1 MEAIEEKPPTQT
13 TSIPSDNHAEAGE
26 PHMPAPSLSPL
37 ILAAGMTM
45 AAFGIVLG
53 PALIILGVIGILVG
67 LGTWLYDEIVSA
79 STVTEDHGSDDAHGQ
94 P

>member
-1 MEAIEEKPPTQT
+1 MDSVTEQTPIGLRADTHPEA
-13 TSIPSDNHAEAGE
+13 NE

-53 PALIILGVIGILVG
+53 PLLIILGVVAFLIG
-67 LGTWLYDEIVSA
+67 LGTWLYDEIVNASA
-79 STVTEDHGSDDAHGQ
+79 VGDDSEPNDAHR
-94 P
+94 